1 MNFVLL
7 GDDPVCLPLL
17 RAIARA
23 PEHDLTLAAHAGD
36 LWPEVAAGFPHARQ
50 TTDWQALLIEPGV
63 TAVIVA
69 GHSPVVLEGAK
80 SLARAGIPLAVFPD
94 VRQTSSFVY
103 ELWPIE
109 DEGRTKLIPL
119 WRHVIHDVVGT
130 FREQSHP
137 KDGALQFLQY
147 ERTLPQGPDGR
158 LSLSE
163 FENSLLD
170 DADLLRQLGGDYS
183 RVTCVPFGL
192 SGDRIAMLSVTL
204 AGDGLPEATWRLSV
218 GEGPATSRLTF
229 TCKGG
234 SLSVDPS
241 QMPADGQP
249 ADAGL
254 RWLEIVEQRLSPSS
268 DVPRWS
274 EVIRAF
280 DIVDAARRSIRRK
293 RTIEIGSEE
302 ISEVRQFKSLMTAA
316 GCGVL
321 TYTLFGV
328 IAALLIGAVAD
339 PRDAAQRRAAAA
351 GFIVRADEFVADSAN
366 LTQEGAAH
374 VEEIAPR
381 LWQTTADVIIE
392 PAVPGNAAV
401 DGARQ
406 STVEHALETADAAKV
421 AGRVVIR
428 PLTGDWFEHAM
439 LGVWAIVFAPLVI
452 LLALQLLGLA
462 ARRTDGP

>member
-1 MNFVLL
+1 M
-7 GDDPVCLPLL
+7 
-17 RAIARA
+17 
-23 PEHDLTLAAHAGD
+23 
-36 LWPEVAAGFPHARQ
+36 
-50 TTDWQALLIEPGV
+50 
-63 TAVIVA
+63 
-69 GHSPVVLEGAK
+69 
-80 SLARAGIPLAVFPD
+80 
-94 VRQTSSFVY
+94 
-103 ELWPIE
+103 
-109 DEGRTKLIPL
+109 
-119 WRHVIHDVVGT
+119 
-130 FREQSHP
+130 
-137 KDGALQFLQY
+137 
-147 ERTLPQGPDGR
+147 
-158 LSLSE
+158 
-163 FENSLLD
+163 
-170 DADLLRQLGGDYS
+170 RQLGGDYS
-183 RVTCVPFGL
+183 RVTCRAIRL

-218 GEGPATSRLTF
+218 GNGRRPSRLTF
-229 TCKGG
+229 TCKGRRIAQRG
-234 SLSVDPS
+234 PVA

-293 RTIEIGSEE
+293 RTIEIGSEA